1 MVTEIGEKITDAT
14 LRSLDGTEVSLSDYQ
29 GTRLIVFCW
38 GSW

>member
-14 LRSLDGTEVSLSDYQ
+14 LTSLDGKEVSLSDYH
-29 GTRLIVFCW
+29 GTRLILFCW